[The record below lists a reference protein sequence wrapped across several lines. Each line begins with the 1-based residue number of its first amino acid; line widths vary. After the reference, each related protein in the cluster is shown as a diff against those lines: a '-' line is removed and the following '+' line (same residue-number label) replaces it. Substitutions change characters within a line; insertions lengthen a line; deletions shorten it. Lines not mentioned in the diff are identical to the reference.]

1 MIIIIINDVF
11 ETICH
16 LKEFAIKL
24 DPDNIIGMKIM
35 MVYDIVQ
42 L

>member
-16 LKEFAIKL
+16 LKEFPIKL
-24 DPDNIIGMKIM
+24 DPDNIIGMEIM